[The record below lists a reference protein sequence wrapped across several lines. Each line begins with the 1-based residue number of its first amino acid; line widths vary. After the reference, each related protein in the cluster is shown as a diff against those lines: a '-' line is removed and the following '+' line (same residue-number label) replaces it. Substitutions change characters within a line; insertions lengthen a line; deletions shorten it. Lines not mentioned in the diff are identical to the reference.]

1 MTETEKNPT
10 DCWEKDLR
18 SGRVKGRKDIEG
30 GNSMT
35 LTLTMW
41 MNGEGGP
48 SEFAIKGQQA
58 FLPASRKA
66 VFD

>member
-1 MTETEKNPT
+1 MTETEKEKKKN

-41 MNGEGGP
+41 MNGEGGQVSLRSKDKKP
-48 SEFAIKGQQA
+48 CLLLGKQ
-58 FLPASRKA
+58 
-66 VFD
+66 FD